1 MSDQEQFEPNIQND
15 ESYVEEPYSM
25 MEYETTRSIDN
36 SIDYSGYF
44 ENLQSIGIIIC
55 AILIGSAISICFF
68 KGLGK

>member
-1 MSDQEQFEPNIQND
+1 MNENETFEPNIQND
-15 ESYVEEPYSM
+15 EPYIEEPISM
-25 MEYETTRSIDN
+25 MEYESTRSIDN
-36 SIDYSGYF
+36 SIDYSSYF